1 TASPTPTATLP
12 GTTTGVVSS
21 INPSVSGQPVTFTAT
36 VKAKTSGAGTPTG
49 TVTFRDGP
57 TTLGTGTL
65 NASGHATFVTS
76 TLAVGAHPITG
87 SYGGGATFSGSTS
100 STLTQTVKNASTTT
114 LVSSSPN
121 PSLPEPPVTVT
132 ATVTASSPG
141 SGTPTGQVTFK
152 DGGTAITNCSNLSLN
167 QGRASCATSS
177 LSVGSHSI
185 TATYGGSSTFN
196 PSTSPTITQTV
207 NP

>member
-1 TASPTPTATLP
+1 CSGGTCGGTAVVCTALDECHQAGTCAPATGMCSNPASPMGTPCTGGACDGAGNCEATTTTTTTSTSSTTSTTTTSTTQAPTTTLP

-76 TLAVGAHPITG
+76 TLAVGAHPITA
-87 SYGGGATFSGSTS
+87 SY
-100 STLTQTVKNASTTT
+100 
-114 LVSSSPN
+114 
-121 PSLPEPPVTVT
+121 
-132 ATVTASSPG
+132 
-141 SGTPTGQVTFK
+141 
-152 DGGTAITNCSNLSLN
+152 
-167 QGRASCATSS
+167 
-177 LSVGSHSI
+177 
-185 TATYGGSSTFN
+185 
-196 PSTSPTITQTV
+196 
-207 NP
+207 

>member
-1 TASPTPTATLP
+1 P

-76 TLAVGAHPITG
+76 TLAVGPHPITA
-87 SYGGGATFSGSTS
+87 SYGGNATFSGRTS
-100 STLTQTVKNASTTT
+100 PHDALPIYPGTTT
-114 LVSSSPN
+114 GVSSSVN
-121 PSLPEPPVTVT
+121 PSVSRQSVTFT

-141 SGTPTGQVTFK
+141 AGTPAGKVTFQ

-167 QGRASCATSS
+167 QGPASCATSS

>member
-76 TLAVGAHPITG
+76 TLAVGAHPITA
-87 SYGGGATFSGSTS
+87 SYGGDATFSGSTS
-100 STLTQTVKNASTTT
+100 STLTQTVKKASTTT
-114 LVSSSPN
+114 LVSSSAN
-121 PSLPEPPVTVT
+121 PSVSGQSVTFT
-132 ATVTASSPG
+132 ATVTANSPG
-141 SGTPTGQVTFK
+141 AGTPTGTVTFK
-152 DGGTAITNCSNLSLN
+152 DGSTTLTTCGMHSPSQAP
-167 QGRASCATSS
+167 ASSSTPS
-177 LSVGSHSI
+177 LSSGSHS
-185 TATYGGSSTFN
+185 TYGGSSTFN